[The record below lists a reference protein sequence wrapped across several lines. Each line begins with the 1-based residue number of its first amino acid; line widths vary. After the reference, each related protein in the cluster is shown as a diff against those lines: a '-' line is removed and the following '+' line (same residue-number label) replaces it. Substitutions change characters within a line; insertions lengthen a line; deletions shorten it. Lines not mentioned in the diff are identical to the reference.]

1 MLIGRELV
9 LGDGSTMDN
18 TAMAVNSLE
27 DCVQRLAANIL
38 ETFHKKKSVRK
49 RIPSEIRKVAHSTS
63 KGFSERILRVSSVLS
78 VEVEKCQ
85 LIDSVQSRG
94 GLTVEGDVKAD
105 LLEECYLLVRAS
117 GSDDLETFALRD
129 LTSDLTDSS

>member
-78 VEVEKCQ
+78 VRVETCQ
-85 LIDSVQSRG
+85 LIDSVQSTG
-94 GLTVEGDVKAD
+94 GLTVESDVKAN
-105 LLEECYLLVRAS
+105 LLEESYLFVRTS
-117 GSDDLETFALRD
+117 RPDDLESFTLSD